1 MQRSTIFIIITVLLV
16 LGSCSRRPKYVLS
29 ENKMVEV
36 LYDIQIAQAIYNRG
50 TEFNTNE
57 KKDALVEGVLRKH
70 KVSQAELDSSLLW
83 YSDNIAYYEAINDSV
98 ASRLS
103 AKNKRMMD
111 ELNKPKGKVR
121 RTDLLI
127 PSFYNLSAA
136 TPTMSFDIDSF
147 KIKKLDLTKF
157 NIRFDVQ
164 GLSAL
169 QKVEAAVFFT
179 YKDTLIKKIVPL
191 DKNEAYT
198 FSKPHLA
205 DSLLKGVSGYVHL
218 KERGSDLP
226 LNISLYNISYI
237 DSISSNVPA
246 QAQSDLPAPTT
257 NKPSTTAEPVKPV
270 EAKPA
275 TPATTEQK
283 DRKSTKPTA
292 AEEELRRISRGAR

>member
-1 MQRSTIFIIITVLLV
+1 MQRSTIFIIITALLL
-16 LGSCSRRPKYVLS
+16 LGSCSRRPSYVLS
-29 ENKMVEV
+29 ENKMAEV
-36 LYDIQIAQAIYNRG
+36 LYDIQIAQAIYNRSS
-50 TEFNTNE
+50 EFGTNE

-103 AKNKRMMD
+103 ASNKKMMD
-111 ELNKPKGKVR
+111 KLNKPKGKVR

-127 PSFYNLSAA
+127 PPFYNLNTV
-136 TPTMSFDIDSF
+136 TPTFAFDLDSF
-147 KIKKLDLTKF
+147 RIKKLDLSRF

-164 GLSAL
+164 GLNAL

-191 DKNEAYT
+191 DKNESYT

-218 KERGSDLP
+218 SDRGYDLP

-237 DSISSNVPA
+237 DSLSSNVPV

-257 NKPSTTAEPVKPV
+257 NKPSPAAESVKPV

-275 TPATTEQK
+275 TPAATEQK
-283 DRKSTKPTA
+283 DRKPTA
-292 AEEELRRISRGAR
+292 AEEELNRISRGTR